1 MHHCRECPKNIYVRK
16 HSDFLV
22 TGVHLGEHNAAI
34 VMGIEERST
43 QRQKTAMAQS
53 LFLFHFYT
61 SLLPPSGIV
70 FHCSAC
76 QCCTKI
82 NY

>member
-53 LFLFHFYT
+53 LF
-61 SLLPPSGIV
+61 
-70 FHCSAC
+70 
-76 QCCTKI
+76 
-82 NY
+82 